1 MPRFSRLA
9 STLLLLALFCPGSPS
24 QAVGSE
30 EMDRIKNVRFAVNGN
45 NLRIVLETEHAVP
58 EGSAYFLTGPERL
71 VIELND
77 AMPGTSLGAAPN
89 LAMIDSWGLKQTNL
103 NRSQLVVNLTHRPP
117 HSELKVQTL
126 SNPFRLSVD
135 VPIDPYWKE
144 EIALT
149 KGIRWVREDQYLA
162 GLWVR
167 LNRLV
172 FDPKDPEIKVILGL
186 AQEKISA
193 RETISS
199 MLRRTGALAGV
210 NAGFFAGSGGALGL
224 VYRDGKLLAPH
235 VQRRPPRT
243 GFGITKDG
251 KPLIGR
257 LASNGPSFKDLDG
270 GDWSQAAMAVGAGPR
285 LMKDGAP
292 KITAKEEQLGPGGN
306 DITRVAARSL
316 AATLN
321 NGQMMLSTVTGF
333 RDNHS
338 QGAQFEP
345 TVQWLQK
352 VGAKDAVNF
361 DGGASVDMVIGEHI
375 VSDGPGN
382 VTKEKPVATAVL
394 VKDGRDRL
402 YPSSA
407 SWTLSST
414 SLQADG
420 KSTADVVVALATPSG
435 KPVPDGTPVR
445 FFSHGVLISP
455 AVAKTSGGQVKAR
468 LTSVRRAGA
477 AKIAVMCGPVTST
490 KEFSL
495 KGGPAKRV
503 LVKLLDRKKTKAP
516 ENRELLRVNA
526 KVALT
531 DAWGNPVAGEDFT
544 VSVDGSQPFPFR
556 TDERGMSN
564 HEVDTA
570 LTGGT
575 LTVSHPQAGTIPLN
589 IAPLP

>member
-1 MPRFSRLA
+1 MSRLA
-9 STLLLLALFCPGSPS
+9 RLASVLFTLALLSSGAPS

-30 EMDRIKNVRFAVNGN
+30 EMDRIKNVRFGVNGN
-45 NLRIVLETEHAVP
+45 NLRVVVETEHAVP

-77 AMPGTSLGAAPN
+77 ALPAAALGAAPN
-89 LAMIDSWGLKQTNL
+89 LPMIESWGLKQSNL
-103 NRSQLVVNLTHRPP
+103 NRSQLVLNLTHRPP

-126 SNPFRLSVD
+126 SNPYRLVVD
-135 VPIDPYWKE
+135 IPIDNYWKE
-144 EIALT
+144 EFSLT
-149 KGIRWVREDQYLA
+149 KGIKWIREDQYLA

-167 LNRLV
+167 LNRLQ
-172 FDPKDPEIKVILGL
+172 FNPKDPEIKVILGL
-186 AQEKISA
+186 AQEKVTA

-199 MLRRTGALAGV
+199 MLRRTGALAGI
-210 NAGFFAGSGGALGL
+210 NAGFFASSGGALGL

-235 VQRRPPRT
+235 VQRRPPRS
-243 GFGITKDG
+243 GFGVTKDG

-257 LASNGPSFKDLDG
+257 LASNGPGFKDLDG
-270 GDWSQAAMAVGAGPR
+270 GDWSQATMAVGGGPR

-316 AATLN
+316 VATLN
-321 NGQMMLSTVTGF
+321 NGLLMLSTITGF

-338 QGAQFEP
+338 QGAKFET
-345 TVQWLQK
+345 TVGWLQK
-352 VGAKDAVNF
+352 LGVKDAVNF

-394 VKDGRDRL
+394 VKDSRERL

-407 SWTLSST
+407 SWTMSAN

-420 KSTADVVVALATPSG
+420 KSTADVIVTFATASG
-435 KPVPDGTPVR
+435 APVPDGTPVR
-445 FFSHGVLISP
+445 FFSHGVALSP
-455 AVAKTSGGQVKAR
+455 ATAKTSGGQVKAR
-468 LTSVRRAGA
+468 LTSVRRPGA
-477 AKIAVMCGPVTST
+477 AKLAVMCGPVTST

-495 KGGPAKRV
+495 RGGQAQRV
-503 LVKLLDRKKTKAP
+503 LVKLLDRKKTKVP
-516 ENRELLRVNA
+516 DNRELLRVNA

-531 DAWGNPVAGEDFT
+531 DAWGNPVPNEDFT

-564 HEVDTA
+564 LEVDTA
-570 LTGGT
+570 LSGGS
-575 LTVSHPQAGTIPLN
+575 LTVSHPQAGTVPLN
-589 IAPLP
+589 IPALP

>member
-1 MPRFSRLA
+1 MPRLARLA
-9 STLLLLALFCPGSPS
+9 AAIFTFTLFCTGTPTL
-24 QAVGSE
+24 AVGSQ
-30 EMDRIKNVRFAVNGN
+30 EMDRIKTVRFAVNGP
-45 NLRIVLETEHAVP
+45 NLRIVLETEHATP
-58 EGSAYFLTGPERL
+58 EASVYFLTGPERL

-77 AMPGTSLGAAPN
+77 ALPATTLGAAPK
-89 LAMIDSWGLKQTNL
+89 LAMIESWGLKQSNL
-103 NRSQLVVNLTHRPP
+103 NRSQLVLNLTHRPP
-117 HSELKVQTL
+117 HSDVKVQTL
-126 SNPFRLSVD
+126 ANPFRLAVD
-135 VPIDPYWKE
+135 IPIEPYWKE
-144 EIALT
+144 EFSLT
-149 KGIRWVREDQYLA
+149 KGVKWIREDQYLA

-167 LNRLV
+167 LNRLQ

-186 AQEKISA
+186 AEEKVTA
-193 RETISS
+193 RETVSS
-199 MLRRTGALAGV
+199 MIRRNGALAGI

-251 KPLIGR
+251 KPLIGK
-257 LASNGPSFKDLDG
+257 LASTGPNFKDLDG
-270 GDWSQAAMAVGAGPR
+270 GDWSQATMAVGGGPR

-292 KITAKEEQLGPGGN
+292 KITATEEQLGPGGN

-316 AATLN
+316 VATLN

-338 QGAQFEP
+338 QGAKFEP

-394 VKDGRDRL
+394 VKDNRERL
-402 YPSSA
+402 YPSSV
-407 SWTLSST
+407 SWTMPTT
-414 SLQADG
+414 SLPADG
-420 KSTADVVVALATPSG
+420 KTSTDITISFKTASG
-435 KPVPDGTPVR
+435 APVPDGTPVR
-445 FFSHGVLISP
+445 LFSHGALVTPGS
-455 AVAKTSGGQVKAR
+455 AKTSGGQVKAK
-468 LTSVRRAGA
+468 LTSARRVGPG
-477 AKIAVMCGPVTST
+477 KVTVMCGPVTSS

-495 KGGPAKRV
+495 RGGEAKRAI
-503 LVKLLDRKKTKAP
+503 VKLLERKKAKAGTKDV
-516 ENRELLRVNA
+516 LRVNA

-531 DAWGNPVAGEDFT
+531 DSWGNPVGNENFT
-544 VSVDGSQPFPFR
+544 VSVDGSQAYPFR

-564 HEVDTA
+564 LEVDTA
-570 LTGGT
+570 LSGGT
-575 LTVSHPQAGTIPLN
+575 VTVSHPQAGNVPLN
-589 IAPLP
+589 IPALP